1 MLSKEDLEARAL
13 NVNIHNHCMFLF
25 ASMLKRCH
33 MGNYYRQRNA
43 FTFRESEGDELPICD
58 AVYSDDYD
66 QVLVIEVKTRLIRDS
81 QVDVNESIKVAI
93 LKELKPALYS
103 NYFIVPVFMYT
114 TDQRDMFSFRDA
126 KVMMYYGND
135 FKRIWT
141 EPRTLASYYED
152 IKDSGSIHDLF
163 NNLGRPQPT
172 TLPNNARCVKLELM
186 PPTPQL
192 KTIQEVNNRPPKIS
206 TYFKSKY
213 FYMRYDQ
220 RPLKGWKQLQG
231 IMIGSRL
238 YNSSRNSAGARSNIL
253 MSLAGAVGTGD
264 MSLVI
269 EWQGDMFDLDK
280 NTLNITLREGRSK
293 KYKKYA
299 FKPNFLKMLK
309 ESDLLIM
316 FMNNKKYLSNQ
327 DEFKLFNDYIDS
339 LGLDEVGA

>member
-43 FTFRESEGDELPICD
+43 FTFRESEGNELPICD
-58 AVYSDDYD
+58 AVYSDDYE

-135 FKRIWT
+135 IKRIWT
-141 EPRTLASYYED
+141 EPRTLAAYYED

-172 TLPNNARCVKLELM
+172 TLPSSIVTGKL
-186 PPTPQL
+186 
-192 KTIQEVNNRPPKIS
+192 
-206 TYFKSKY
+206 
-213 FYMRYDQ
+213 
-220 RPLKGWKQLQG
+220 
-231 IMIGSRL
+231 
-238 YNSSRNSAGARSNIL
+238 
-253 MSLAGAVGTGD
+253 
-264 MSLVI
+264 
-269 EWQGDMFDLDK
+269 
-280 NTLNITLREGRSK
+280 
-293 KYKKYA
+293 
-299 FKPNFLKMLK
+299 
-309 ESDLLIM
+309 
-316 FMNNKKYLSNQ
+316 
-327 DEFKLFNDYIDS
+327 
-339 LGLDEVGA
+339 